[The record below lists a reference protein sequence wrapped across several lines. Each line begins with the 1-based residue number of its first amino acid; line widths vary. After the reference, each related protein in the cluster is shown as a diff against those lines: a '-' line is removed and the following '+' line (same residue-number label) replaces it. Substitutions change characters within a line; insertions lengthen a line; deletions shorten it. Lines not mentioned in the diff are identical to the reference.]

1 LRLFLFGYYCRLNK
15 EAREREQKLME
26 HVDKMAVQFE
36 KNTAALQQ
44 IERSLSGLEDE
55 MKDTQERVLNHFR
68 QRETNGY
75 TSLSDSSRWWGLFVF
90 FCKNFFKIM

>member
-1 LRLFLFGYYCRLNK
+1 LSTKK

-26 HVDKMAVQFE
+26 YVDKMAVQFE

-55 MKDTQERVLNHFR
+55 MKDMRERLR
-68 QRETNGY
+68 RA
-75 TSLSDSSRWWGLFVF
+75 
-90 FCKNFFKIM
+90 